1 MLIGAIRCRVQ
12 ICKSRGGRYIK
23 IACADTEGGFST
35 VGDSREA
42 SFYEIDVSAP
52 CAGAPAPG
60 GGAGGKSGGGGG
72 GGVIFIIIVL
82 AGSSVYF
89 AGGFIFNWK
98 VKHLEGRERIPHV
111 DFWAGLPG
119 LVKEGIRF
127 LKSKVTRTDC
137 EDVARVHPPRAA
149 KQRPGSAGWR
159 DARACAHSLC
169 VTVP

>member
-1 MLIGAIRCRVQ
+1 M
-12 ICKSRGGRYIK
+12 
-23 IACADTEGGFST
+23 
-35 VGDSREA
+35 
-42 SFYEIDVSAP
+42 DVNAQ
-52 CAGAPAPG
+52 CAGAPAP
-60 GGAGGKSGGGGG
+60 GGG

-119 LVKEGIRF
+119 LVKEGFRF

-137 EDVARVHPPRAA
+137 KDVA
-149 KQRPGSAGWR
+149 
-159 DARACAHSLC
+159 LC
-169 VTVP
+169 LPWPSRET